1 MDKYYGTGRR
11 KESVA
16 RVWLLP
22 GEGRMVVNGKPL
34 EKYFGRKTL
43 EILIRQ
49 PLEVTGGVD
58 KFNVVAKVG
67 GGGISGQAGALR
79 HGIARALIRAD
90 ESFGLALRKGGFLT
104 RDPRMKER
112 KKYGQRGARAR
123 FQFSKR

>member
-22 GEGRMVVNGKPL
+22 GEGRMVVNGKPP

-43 EILIRQ
+43 EMLIRQ
-49 PLEVTGGVD
+49 PLEVTGGIS
-58 KFNVVAKVG
+58 KFNVVARVG
-67 GGGISGQAGALR
+67 GGGISGQAGAIR
-79 HGIARALIRAD
+79 HGIARALLLAD